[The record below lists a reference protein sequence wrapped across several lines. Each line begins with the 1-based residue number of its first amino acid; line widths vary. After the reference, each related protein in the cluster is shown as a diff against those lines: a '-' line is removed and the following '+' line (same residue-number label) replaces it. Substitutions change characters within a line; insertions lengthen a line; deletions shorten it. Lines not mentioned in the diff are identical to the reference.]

1 MARAAVAMAN
11 ALAETEN
18 VQVTLRPIF
27 FMEKNVSEFVS
38 NKVIVKPLFGFYFH
52 GLSKVLS
59 LIPDRILHNL
69 IFESNKYDIEI
80 GFQHGTA
87 TRAVTSD
94 RNKNKRH
101 LVWIHGYDDKL
112 EMKKYYIKA
121 DTVVCVSKSNAKRL
135 SKDIK
140 ELKKRQIDYC
150 YNPIDDFIVE
160 SMGNEK
166 SDLNESKNIR
176 FITVGRL
183 SPEKGYMRLLKV
195 LLKLK
200 NEGYLF
206 QMIFVG
212 DGPQRSELE
221 TFVKQHSM
229 EEFVSFKGTQS
240 NPHKFTSK
248 CDIFICSS
256 YSEGYSTSST
266 EAIMLGI
273 PVISTLVSG
282 AEEIIGDADCGLVV
296 DNNDKSLYLGLKKV
310 LDDPTLIP
318 RWKSILKR
326 TKYNFSKETRIGRLK
341 KILEI

>member
-1 MARAAVAMAN
+1 
-11 ALAETEN
+11 
-18 VQVTLRPIF
+18 
-27 FMEKNVSEFVS
+27 
-38 NKVIVKPLFGFYFH
+38 
-52 GLSKVLS
+52 
-59 LIPDRILHNL
+59 
-69 IFESNKYDIEI
+69 
-80 GFQHGTA
+80 
-87 TRAVTSD
+87 
-94 RNKNKRH
+94 
-101 LVWIHGYDDKL
+101 
-112 EMKKYYIKA
+112 
-121 DTVVCVSKSNAKRL
+121 
-135 SKDIK
+135 
-140 ELKKRQIDYC
+140 
-150 YNPIDDFIVE
+150 
-160 SMGNEK
+160 MGNEK